1 MSGDSQRTRP
11 IFEEE
16 ERSLNSIKCSGC
28 GLVNFSTEVVC
39 RRCELPLT
47 PHENVRSAQSTHEAS
62 GRTFGQWVLWI
73 FGVVVIILTTAY
85 ASLLLT
91 SEPVTSHERQVL
103 MEAIQVL
110 DGTGFSREASALRRV
125 ASFRRTDNWWNRYVG
140 HPTAYAATNFPFAVI
155 TIYPTFFKYPVDD
168 IERAT
173 ILLHESYHLFGD
185 DEKFALHRVWLAK
198 DRLGWTSLRY
208 GHTRVWK
215 NTREWTLAEIPSMFT
230 CGEDGQ
236 SDCLE

>member
-1 MSGDSQRTRP
+1 
-11 IFEEE
+11 
-16 ERSLNSIKCSGC
+16 
-28 GLVNFSTEVVC
+28 VNFSTEVAC
-39 RRCELPLT
+39 RRCQLPLA
-47 PHENVRSAQSTHEAS
+47 PHEHARSAQSTGAR
-62 GRTFGQWVLWI
+62 GRTFGRWVLWI
-73 FGVVVIILTTAY
+73 VGVVVTILTTAY

-91 SEPVTSHERQVL
+91 SEPVTLHERQVL
-103 MEAIQVL
+103 REAIHVL
-110 DGTGFSREASALRRV
+110 DGAGFSREASALRRV
-125 ASFRRTDNWWNRYVG
+125 VSFRRTDNWWNRYVG
-140 HPTAYAATNFPFAVI
+140 HPTAYAATNFPFAVM

-185 DEKFALHRVWLAK
+185 DEKFALQQVWLVK

-230 CGEDGQ
+230 CGEDSQ
-236 SDCLE
+236 SDCFD

>member
-1 MSGDSQRTRP
+1 
-11 IFEEE
+11 
-16 ERSLNSIKCSGC
+16 
-28 GLVNFSTEVVC
+28 
-39 RRCELPLT
+39 
-47 PHENVRSAQSTHEAS
+47 
-62 GRTFGQWVLWI
+62 VLWI
-73 FGVVVIILTTAY
+73 FGVVVTILTTAY
-85 ASLLLT
+85 ASLLFT
-91 SEPVTSHERQVL
+91 SEPVTPHERQVL

-110 DGTGFSREASALRRV
+110 DGAGFSREASALRRV
-125 ASFRRTDNWWNRYVG
+125 VSFRRTDNWWNRHVG

-155 TIYPTFFKYPVDD
+155 TVYPPFFKYPVDD

-185 DEKFALHRVWLAK
+185 NEKFALHRVWLAK

-215 NTREWTLAEIPSMFT
+215 NTREWTLAENPSMFT
-230 CGEDGQ
+230 CGEAGQ

>member
-1 MSGDSQRTRP
+1 
-11 IFEEE
+11 
-16 ERSLNSIKCSGC
+16 
-28 GLVNFSTEVVC
+28 LVNFSTEVVC

-47 PHENVRSAQSTHEAS
+47 PHENVRFSQSTHEAS
-62 GRTFGQWVLWI
+62 GRTFGRWVLWI
-73 FGVVVIILTTAY
+73 VGVVVTILTTAY

-91 SEPVTSHERQVL
+91 SEPVTPHERQVL
-103 MEAIQVL
+103 MEAIHVL
-110 DGTGFSREASALRRV
+110 DGAGFSREASALRRV
-125 ASFRRTDNWWNRYVG
+125 VSFRRTDNWWNRYVG
-140 HPTAYAATNFPFAVI
+140 HPTAYAATNFPFAVM

-185 DEKFALHRVWLAK
+185 DEKFALRRVWLVK

>member
-1 MSGDSQRTRP
+1 M
-11 IFEEE
+11 
-16 ERSLNSIKCSGC
+16 LW
-28 GLVNFSTEVVC
+28 
-39 RRCELPLT
+39 
-47 PHENVRSAQSTHEAS
+47 
-62 GRTFGQWVLWI
+62 TFGVL
-73 FGVVVIILTTAY
+73 VTILTTVY

-91 SEPVTSHERQVL
+91 SEPVTPHERQVL
-103 MEAIQVL
+103 MEAIHVL
-110 DGTGFSREASALRRV
+110 DGAGFSREASALRRV
-125 ASFRRTDNWWNRYVG
+125 VSFRRTDNWWNRYVG
-140 HPTAYAATNFPFAVI
+140 HPTAYAATNFPFAVM

-185 DEKFALHRVWLAK
+185 DEKFALHRVWLVK

>member
-1 MSGDSQRTRP
+1 M
-11 IFEEE
+11 
-16 ERSLNSIKCSGC
+16 
-28 GLVNFSTEVVC
+28 
-39 RRCELPLT
+39 
-47 PHENVRSAQSTHEAS
+47 
-62 GRTFGQWVLWI
+62 LWI
-73 FGVVVIILTTAY
+73 FGVVVTILTTAY

-91 SEPVTSHERQVL
+91 SEPVTPHERQVL
-103 MEAIQVL
+103 MEAIHVL
-110 DGTGFSREASALRRV
+110 DEAGFSREASVLRRV
-125 ASFRRTDNWWNRYVG
+125 VSFRRTDNWWNRYVG
-140 HPTAYAATNFPFAVI
+140 HPTAYAATNFPFAVM

-185 DEKFALHRVWLAK
+185 DEKFALQRVWLVK

-230 CGEDGQ
+230 CGEDRQ

>member
-1 MSGDSQRTRP
+1 
-11 IFEEE
+11 
-16 ERSLNSIKCSGC
+16 
-28 GLVNFSTEVVC
+28 LVNFSTEVVC

-47 PHENVRSAQSTHEAS
+47 PNESVRSAQSAHEAS

-73 FGVVVIILTTAY
+73 FGVVVTILTTAY

-91 SEPVTSHERQVL
+91 SEPVTPHERQVL
-103 MEAIQVL
+103 TEAIQVL
-110 DGTGFSREASALRRV
+110 DGAGFSREASALRRV
-125 ASFRRTDNWWNRYVG
+125 VSFRRTDNWWNRYVG
-140 HPTAYAATNFPFAVI
+140 HPIAYAATNFPFAVM

-185 DEKFALHRVWLAK
+185 DEKFALRRVWLVK
-198 DRLGWTSLRY
+198 DRLGWTSIRY

-215 NTREWTLAEIPSMFT
+215 NTREWTLAEIPSIFT

-236 SDCLE
+236 SDCFD

>member
-1 MSGDSQRTRP
+1 MNFATSG
-11 IFEEE
+11 
-16 ERSLNSIKCSGC
+16 
-28 GLVNFSTEVVC
+28 VC
-39 RRCELPLT
+39 RRCDLPLAAHHDAVAPDGERVPAK
-47 PHENVRSAQSTHEAS
+47 PHSSEGGRSF
-62 GRTFGQWVLWI
+62 GRWLLWVL
-73 FGVVVIILTTAY
+73 GVVVTILTAAY
-85 ASLLLT
+85 TSLLLT
-91 SEPVTSHERQVL
+91 SEPVTPDERQVL
-103 MEAIQVL
+103 LEAIHVL
-110 DGTGFSREASALRRV
+110 DGTGFSREASALRGIV
-125 ASFRRTDNWWNRYVG
+125 SFRRTDNWWNRYVG

-185 DEKFALHRVWLAK
+185 DEKFALQRVWLAK

-215 NTREWTLAEIPSMFT
+215 NTREWTLTEIPSMFS

>member
-1 MSGDSQRTRP
+1 
-11 IFEEE
+11 
-16 ERSLNSIKCSGC
+16 
-28 GLVNFSTEVVC
+28 VNFSTGVVC
-39 RRCELPLT
+39 RRCDTPLT
-47 PHENVRSAQSTHEAS
+47 DESRLAQPQSIEGGLVAPKRRSGEG
-62 GRTFGQWVLWI
+62 GRSFGQWLLWI
-73 FGVVVIILTTAY
+73 GGMTITILLTAY

-91 SEPVTSHERQVL
+91 SEPLTADERLVV
-103 MEAIQVL
+103 MEAIRVL
-110 DGTGFSREASALRRV
+110 DRAGFSSEASALRRV
-125 ASFRRTDNWWNRYVG
+125 VSFRRTDNWWNGYVG

-155 TIYPTFFKYPVDD
+155 TVYPTFFKYPVDEV
-168 IERAT
+168 ERAT

-208 GHTRVWK
+208 ANTRVWK
-215 NTREWTLAEIPSMFT
+215 NTREWTAAEIPSLFT

>member
-1 MSGDSQRTRP
+1 M
-11 IFEEE
+11 
-16 ERSLNSIKCSGC
+16 
-28 GLVNFSTEVVC
+28 NFATTEIC
-39 RRCELPLT
+39 RRCEVPLAADQDEPPPESGLVPPT
-47 PHENVRSAQSTHEAS
+47 SRSSEG
-62 GRTFGQWVLWI
+62 GRSFGGWILWI
-73 FGVVVIILTTAY
+73 LGVVVTILTSAY

-91 SEPVTSHERQVL
+91 SEGVTPDERQML
-103 MEAIQVL
+103 MDAIQVL
-110 DGTGFSREASALRRV
+110 DGAGFSREASALRRV
-125 ASFRRTDNWWNRYVG
+125 ASFRRTDNWWNRHVG
-140 HPTAYAATNFPFAVI
+140 HPTAYAATNFPFGVI

-198 DRLGWTSLRY
+198 DRLGWTARRY

>member
-1 MSGDSQRTRP
+1 M
-11 IFEEE
+11 
-16 ERSLNSIKCSGC
+16 
-28 GLVNFSTEVVC
+28 
-39 RRCELPLT
+39 
-47 PHENVRSAQSTHEAS
+47 
-62 GRTFGQWVLWI
+62 LWI
-73 FGVVVIILTTAY
+73 FGVVATILTTAY

-91 SEPVTSHERQVL
+91 SEPVTPHERQVL

-110 DGTGFSREASALRRV
+110 DGAGFSREASALRRV
-125 ASFRRTDNWWNRYVG
+125 VSFRRTDNWSNRYVG
-140 HPTAYAATNFPFAVI
+140 HPTAYAATNFPFAVM

-185 DEKFALHRVWLAK
+185 DEKFALRRVWLVK
-198 DRLGWTSLRY
+198 DRLGWTSLGY

-236 SDCLE
+236 SDCLD